1 MDIPM
6 EEKMEYAELV
16 ILKVIS
22 IFVDAVLIFYE
33 LEDVIR
39 PFDRSRELFENLV
52 TNLILNGE
60 VYFLLFNLC
69 SSWLE
74 PQ

>member
-1 MDIPM
+1 M

>member
-1 MDIPM
+1 M

-74 PQ
+74 P

>member
-1 MDIPM
+1 M

-33 LEDVIR
+33 LEDVIQ

-74 PQ
+74 P